1 MAKLRQPTT
10 ASNAAEVNEAPNP
23 PAIAKTM

>member
-10 ASNAAEVNEAPNP
+10 ESNAAEVNEATNP
-23 PAIAKTM
+23 SAVAKTI